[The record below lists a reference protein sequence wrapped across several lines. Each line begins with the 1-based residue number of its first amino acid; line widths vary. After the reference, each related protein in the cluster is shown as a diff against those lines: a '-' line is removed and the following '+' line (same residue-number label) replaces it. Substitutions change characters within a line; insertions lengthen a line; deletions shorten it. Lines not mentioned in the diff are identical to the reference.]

1 MVKRL
6 CFAVLLLPLLL
17 AAGSAQAVAT
27 ATEVTARGYGE
38 NPQQAVANALV
49 EAVRQAGGVTLAVNP
64 DFRRRVGQWVIQ
76 RDGDVS
82 TWIGTSTSVAEP
94 RLPTLGSLQS
104 YQVTAMRKVDDA
116 LWRAD
121 VSAQVLRTKPLGPDR
136 SHLPAVVV
144 APFQTRAASYQLG
157 KVKINAGEARRRL
170 QANLVDA
177 FAQSGRFR
185 VLDRAHLAARD
196 DELAILARGSI
207 EPGELVRLGKNKGA
221 DLLLV
226 GSIEDFDIGDN
237 EREFY
242 GAKFQGYEPR
252 IRVRYRL
259 IDVASGEI
267 LRADLFDWQQSE
279 QSVRQLARRQNID
292 EWNHPERIAD
302 AIYPQIA
309 RAIAGAATDTLYPV
323 QVLKV
328 DGDTVFLS
336 QGQGR
341 LEKGSTLTA
350 YRPVETIKDPDT
362 GLDIQLESPTLATL
376 EVTEV
381 RPGYGLARITEGHQT
396 LRAGDR
402 VRLPSTGET
411 SPDTPAGQPP
421 TPGSS
426 AAPIR
431 WDAN

>member
-6 CFAVLLLPLLL
+6 CFAALLLPFLL
-17 AAGSAQAVAT
+17 AAGLAQAAAT
-27 ATEVTARGYGE
+27 ATEVTARGYGD

-64 DFRRRVGQWVIQ
+64 DFRRKVGQWVIQ

-82 TWIGTSTSVAEP
+82 TWMGTSTSVAEP
-94 RLPTLGSLQS
+94 RLPTLGSLES
-104 YQVTAMRKVDDA
+104 YRVTAMERMDNA

-121 VSAQVLRTKPLGPDR
+121 VTAKILRTKPLGPDR

-185 VLDRAHLAARD
+185 VLDRGHLAARD
-196 DELAILARGSI
+196 EELAMLARGSL

-221 DLLLV
+221 DVLLV

-267 LRADLFDWQQSE
+267 LRADLFDWRRSE
-279 QSVRQLARRQNID
+279 QSVRELARQRNID

-302 AIYPQIA
+302 AIYPSIA

-328 DGDTVFLS
+328 DTDTVYLS

-341 LEKGSTLTA
+341 LETGATLTA
-350 YRPVETIKDPDT
+350 YRLADTIKDPDT
-362 GLDIQLESPTLATL
+362 GLPIQLESPSLATL

-381 RPGYGLARITEGHQT
+381 RPGYGLARITRSDGT

-402 VRLPSTGET
+402 VRAPSM
-411 SPDTPAGQPP
+411 DKAGREAAAGHPP

-426 AAPIR
+426 EAPIR

>member
-6 CFAVLLLPLLL
+6 CFAALLLPFLL
-17 AAGSAQAVAT
+17 AAGLAQATAT
-27 ATEVTARGYGE
+27 ATEVTARGYGD

-64 DFRRRVGQWVIQ
+64 DFRRKVGQWVIQ

-82 TWIGTSTSVAEP
+82 TWMGTSTSVAEP
-94 RLPTLGSLQS
+94 RLPTLGSLES
-104 YQVTAMRKVDDA
+104 YRVTAMERMDNA

-121 VSAQVLRTKPLGPDR
+121 VSARVLRTKPLGPDR
-136 SHLPAVVV
+136 SHLPAVVL

-185 VLDRAHLAARD
+185 VLDRGHLAARD
-196 DELAILARGSI
+196 EELAMLARGSL

-221 DLLLV
+221 DVLLV

-267 LRADLFDWQQSE
+267 LRADLFDWRRSE
-279 QSVRQLARRQNID
+279 QSVRELARQRNID

-302 AIYPQIA
+302 AIYPSIA

-328 DGDTVFLS
+328 DTDTVYLS

-341 LEKGSTLTA
+341 LETGTTLTA
-350 YRPVETIKDPDT
+350 YRLADTIKDPDT
-362 GLDIQLESPTLATL
+362 GLPIQLESPSLATL

-381 RPGYGLARITEGHQT
+381 RPGYGLARITRSDGT

-402 VRLPSTGET
+402 VRAPSM
-411 SPDTPAGQPP
+411 DKAGREAAAGHPP

-426 AAPIR
+426 EAPIR

>member
-6 CFAVLLLPLLL
+6 CFAALLLPFLL
-17 AAGSAQAVAT
+17 AAGLAQAAAT
-27 ATEVTARGYGE
+27 ATEVTARGYGD

-64 DFRRRVGQWVIQ
+64 DFRRKVGQWVIQ

-82 TWIGTSTSVAEP
+82 TWMGTSTSVAEP
-94 RLPTLGSLQS
+94 RLPTLGSLES
-104 YQVTAMRKVDDA
+104 YRVTAMERMDNA

-121 VSAQVLRTKPLGPDR
+121 VTAKILRTKPLGPDR

-185 VLDRAHLAARD
+185 VLDRGHLAARD
-196 DELAILARGSI
+196 EELAMLARGSL

-221 DLLLV
+221 DVLLV

-267 LRADLFDWQQSE
+267 LRADLFDWRRSE
-279 QSVRQLARRQNID
+279 QSVRELARQRNID

-302 AIYPQIA
+302 AIYPSIA

-328 DGDTVFLS
+328 DTDTVYLS

-341 LEKGSTLTA
+341 LETGTTLTA
-350 YRPVETIKDPDT
+350 YRLADTIKDPDT
-362 GLDIQLESPTLATL
+362 GLPIQLESPSLATL

-381 RPGYGLARITEGHQT
+381 RPGYGLARITRSDGT

-402 VRLPSTGET
+402 VRAPSM
-411 SPDTPAGQPP
+411 DKAGREAAAGHPP

-426 AAPIR
+426 EAPIR

>member
-6 CFAVLLLPLLL
+6 CFAALLLPFLL
-17 AAGSAQAVAT
+17 AAGLAQAEAT
-27 ATEVTARGYGE
+27 ATEVTARGYGD

-64 DFRRRVGQWVIQ
+64 DFRRKVGQWVIQ
-76 RDGDVS
+76 REGDVS
-82 TWIGTSTSVAEP
+82 TWMGTSTSVAEP
-94 RLPTLGSLQS
+94 RLPTLGSLES
-104 YQVTAMRKVDDA
+104 YRVTAMERMDNA

-121 VSAQVLRTKPLGPDR
+121 VSARVLRTKPLGPDR

-196 DELAILARGSI
+196 EELAMLAQGSL

-221 DLLLV
+221 DVLLV

-237 EREFY
+237 EQEFY

-267 LRADLFDWQQSE
+267 LRADLFDWRRSE
-279 QSVRQLARRQNID
+279 QSVRELARQRNID

-302 AIYPQIA
+302 AIYPSIA

-328 DGDTVFLS
+328 DTDTVYLS

-341 LEKGSTLTA
+341 LETGTTLTA
-350 YRPVETIKDPDT
+350 YRPADTIEDPDT
-362 GLDIQLESPTLATL
+362 GLPIQLESPSLATL

-381 RPGYGLARITEGHQT
+381 RPGYGLARITRSDGT

-402 VRLPSTGET
+402 VRAPSM
-411 SPDTPAGQPP
+411 DKAGREAAAGHPP

-426 AAPIR
+426 EAPIR

>member
-1 MVKRL
+1 MLKRL
-6 CFAVLLLPLLL
+6 CVAVFLIPLFAIGV
-17 AAGSAQAVAT
+17 AQAAST
-27 ATEVTARGYGE
+27 ASEISARGYGE
-38 NPQQAVANALV
+38 DPEQAVANALV
-49 EAVRQAGGVTLAVNP
+49 AAVRQAGGVSLAVNP
-64 DFRRRVGQWVIQ
+64 DFRRQVDKWVLR
-76 RDGDVS
+76 RDGDAS
-82 TWIGTSTSVAEP
+82 AWIGTSTSVAEP
-94 RLPTLGSLQS
+94 RLPTLGSLES
-104 YQVTAMRKVDDA
+104 YEVTAMEQMDNS

-121 VSAQVLRTKPLGPDR
+121 ITARVLRTKPLGPDR

-157 KVKINAGEARRRL
+157 KVKINAGEARGRL
-170 QANLVDA
+170 QADLVDS

-185 VLDRAHLAARD
+185 VLDRANLAARD
-196 DELAILARGSI
+196 EELAILARGSI

-226 GSIEDFDIGDN
+226 GTIEDFDIGDN

-267 LRADLFDWQQSE
+267 LRADLFDWQRSE
-279 QSVRQLARRQNID
+279 QSVRELARRQNID

-328 DGDTVFLS
+328 DADTVYLS
-336 QGQGR
+336 QGEGR
-341 LEKGSTLTA
+341 LEMGSTLTA
-350 YRPVETIKDPDT
+350 YRPVDTIKDPDT
-362 GLDIQLESPTLATL
+362 GLDIQLDSPTLATL
-376 EVTEV
+376 EITEV
-381 RPGYGLARITEGHQT
+381 RPGYGLARITEGNET

-402 VRLPSTGET
+402 VRSPSMDETGRQAA
-411 SPDTPAGQPP
+411 AGHPS

-426 AAPIR
+426 EAPIR